1 MLIELSTLMIILAS
15 LTGLCAVI
23 GLLNPLSWKYGWVSF
38 TMSTHELIDF
48 ILSRLYVAFS
58 LALVAVCLIS
68 GVVNG
73 AA

>member
-1 MLIELSTLMIILAS
+1 MLIELSTLIIILAS

-23 GLLNPLSWKYGWVSF
+23 GLLNPLSWRYGWVSV
-38 TMSTHELIDF
+38 TLSTHERIDF
-48 ILSRLYVAFS
+48 ILSRLYVTFS
-58 LALVAVCLIS
+58 LSLVVVCLIS